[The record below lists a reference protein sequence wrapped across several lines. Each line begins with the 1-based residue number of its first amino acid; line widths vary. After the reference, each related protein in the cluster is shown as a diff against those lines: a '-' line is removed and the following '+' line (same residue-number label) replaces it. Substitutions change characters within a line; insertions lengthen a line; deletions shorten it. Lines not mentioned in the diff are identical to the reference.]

1 MGRSTLL
8 FCKKNN
14 NQINNL
20 KINIMTVQLS
30 NKFIKV
36 LKSLEPQT
44 TEIKK
49 EINRLKL
56 GIDTYN
62 SLTKN

>member
-1 MGRSTLL
+1 
-8 FCKKNN
+8 
-14 NQINNL
+14 
-20 KINIMTVQLS
+20 MTVQLS

-36 LKSLEPQT
+36 LESVEVQT

-49 EINRLKL
+49 EINRLQL